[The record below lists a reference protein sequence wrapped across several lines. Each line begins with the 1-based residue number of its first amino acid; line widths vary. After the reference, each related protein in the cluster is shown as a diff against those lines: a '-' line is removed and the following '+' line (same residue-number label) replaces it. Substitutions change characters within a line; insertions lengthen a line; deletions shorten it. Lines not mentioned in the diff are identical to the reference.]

1 MKTLSKK
8 IGILAFSLILA
19 VSASVISA
27 CGKPET
33 PTVEVPKPSYTVTFK
48 QNGNVKAEVTVPEG
62 EKVDGKNISAPEQET
77 ISGQSGDLV
86 TEWDY
91 DFDTAVTKNLTVG
104 TVSYTKGLTFKK
116 SLKGS
121 DYVIKGYSGEDS
133 DVYMPDSFKGAAVT
147 AIDAEA
153 FKNNAELLSV
163 RFPKNL
169 TSIGDHAFS
178 GCKNLSN
185 VDIPET
191 VVKLGANVFAEC
203 FSFTSFTFP
212 PHITEVPARAIQGC
226 AFTGRVDVPEGVK
239 TIGAYAFACGAKSI
253 VLPKSLRRIE
263 DLALWYNLEE
273 VYYAGGEADWETVRI
288 SEVEYTNRG
297 ITFSAKSITTEKATL
312 YYYSETGPQNP
323 ELNYWHYVAGVPTPW

>member
-8 IGILAFSLILA
+8 IGIFAFSLILA
-19 VSASVISA
+19 VSACVFSA

-33 PTVEVPKPSYTVTFK
+33 PTVEVPDPTYTVTFK
-48 QNGNVKAEVTVPEG
+48 QNGKVKAEVTVDEG
-62 EKVDGKNISAPEQET
+62 EKVDGKNISAPETET
-77 ISGQSGDLV
+77 ISGWSGDLV
-86 TEWDY
+86 TEWNY
-91 DFDTAVTKNLTVG
+91 DFDTAVTKDITVG

-121 DYVIKGYSGEDS
+121 DYVIKSYSGEDT
-133 DVYMPDSFKGAAVT
+133 DVYMPDSYKGGAVT
-147 AIDAEA
+147 TVDAEA
-153 FKNNAELLSV
+153 FKDNTNLLSV
-163 RFPKNL
+163 RFPQNL
-169 TSIGDHAFS
+169 TSIGDKAFS
-178 GCKNLSN
+178 GCENLSN
-185 VDIPET
+185 VNIPET
-191 VVKLGANVFAEC
+191 VVKLGANVFVTC
-203 FSFTSFTFP
+203 VSFTSFTFP

-239 TIGAYAFACGAKSI
+239 TIGAYAFACKAESI
-253 VLPKSLRRIE
+253 LLPKSLRRIE

-273 VYYAGGEADWETVRI
+273 VYYAGGEADWETVQI

-297 ITFSAKSITTEKATL
+297 ITFSAKSIATEKATL